1 MQLARSLGCQN
12 LGLAEELNLE
22 IAELFSRGGPVMY
35 LLLIIS
41 VVVAAIG
48 IERLNFYNYAGDNS
62 ENFLES
68 LKTNL
73 KTQNLSAVANF
84 CHNEKSIVGEV
95 AFAGIFAAA
104 NQENVEL
111 ALETAYSEAAMKL
124 RARLNY
130 LSMFVT
136 LSPLLGLLG
145 TIFGMIEA
153 FNIFNLQSGQPMAI
167 TGGIGEALIATA
179 TGLCV
184 AIFALLVHAYFAQK
198 LDEMLTK
205 LEKAEN
211 IILANVTKGESNET
225 P

>member
-1 MQLARSLGCQN
+1 M
-12 LGLAEELNLE
+12 E
-22 IAELFSRGGPVMY
+22 IAELFTKGGPVMY

-41 VVVAAIG
+41 VAVAAIG
-48 IERLNFYNYAGDNS
+48 IERLNFYNYAADNS
-62 ENFLES
+62 EKFLGS
-68 LKTNL
+68 LKDNL
-73 KTQNLSAVANF
+73 KSQDINAVANF
-84 CHNEKSIVGEV
+84 CHNEKNILSEV
-95 AFAGIFAAA
+95 AFAGIFAAL
-104 NQENVEL
+104 NGENIEL

-124 RARLNY
+124 RVRLNY

-145 TIFGMIEA
+145 TIFGMIDA

-184 AIFALLVHAYFAQK
+184 AIFALIVHTYFAQK
-198 LDEMLTK
+198 LDEILTK

-211 IILANVTKGESNET
+211 IVLANLKKGVANET

>member
-1 MQLARSLGCQN
+1 M
-12 LGLAEELNLE
+12 E
-22 IAELFSRGGPVMY
+22 IAELFTKGGPVMY

-41 VVVAAIG
+41 VAVAAIG
-48 IERLNFYNYAGDNS
+48 IERLNFYNYAADNS
-62 ENFLES
+62 EKFLES
-68 LKTNL
+68 LKDNL
-73 KTQNLSAVANF
+73 KNQDIHAVANF
-84 CHNEKSIVGEV
+84 CHNEKNILSEV
-95 AFAGIFAAA
+95 AFAGIFAAL
-104 NQENVEL
+104 NGENIEL

-124 RARLNY
+124 RVRLNY

-145 TIFGMIEA
+145 TIFGMIDA

-184 AIFALLVHAYFAQK
+184 AIFALIVHTYFAQK
-198 LDEMLTK
+198 LDEILTK

-211 IILANVTKGESNET
+211 IVLANLKKGVANET